1 MLGYFAVTVIHWIQ
15 TWTTGALTCLC
26 DLFARV
32 CAWWPQFMSPNC
44 TDFQS
49 GEISGQV
56 QSMWWSPI
64 HLMTMFNHVQLQ
76 LSRASARNSQS
87 VPLTLLC
94 PAFKYDT
101 LFSWGWSGGGG
112 IPWLELRSLSSV
124 KWGHLCAALWCNEMY
139 IIQGTVWPLVFRQL
153 HCNFRWFYVAIVVY
167 CCR

>member
-94 PAFKYDT
+94 SAFKYDT

-112 IPWLELRSLSSV
+112 GDTMVRAEKPVQCEVRSFMCRSLMQWDVHYSGYSV
-124 KWGHLCAALWCNEMY
+124 APGFQAAAL
-139 IIQGTVWPLVFRQL
+139 
-153 HCNFRWFYVAIVVY
+153 
-167 CCR
+167 